1 MIKKIIF
8 NRGKGKFKNMVI
20 SSTFINHP
28 ELLFV
33 NNILYNEECYKEVY
47 LDKIVVIDINDL
59 KIMRMIDSNKIKNDY
74 SDYIDKMIKITDSG
88 LNHDKYTDEEASDLY
103 MKFDI
108 DDLYIT
114 FGKKETPDIQKIV
127 ICENEDLNR
136 FSVLSLEN
144 NNTVFYGES
153 KVSYDTFQML
163 QDDFIEISFK

>member
-8 NRGKGKFKNMVI
+8 NRGKGKFKNMII

-33 NNILYNEECYKEVY
+33 NNILYNEECYKEIY

-59 KIMRMIDSNKIKNDY
+59 KIMRIIESNKIKK
-74 SDYIDKMIKITDSG
+74 DYIDKMIKISDSG
-88 LNHDKYTDEEASDLY
+88 LNHDKYTDEEADDLY

-114 FGKKETPDIQKIV
+114 FGKKETPDLQKMI
-127 ICENEDLNR
+127 ICENEDLNH
-136 FSVLSLEN
+136 FSVMTLE

-153 KVSYDTFQML
+153 DISYDTFKML
-163 QDDFIEISFK
+163 QDDFIEISFE